1 MAKKKSTILTKKKN
15 KVEDK
20 IVKMPEKSSNIALT
34 FYSDDRWNNWITQV
48 KESGFEFKDDEEDIG
63 NGGEVFVN
71 MEDDVILA
79 CLKVIAKYNNNE
91 LGSEEAFDAISEIK
105 EVVLK
110 PINSINES
118 IDLMLDSLQTSLI
131 GVFASG
137 ECYIDGGHESTD
149 DLPTL
154 VKNAVAA
161 EETND
166 PGIAIGYVAVI
177 GAHVF
182 NGAELGEDLFNDL
195 PYGLVAE
202 WMDGIDSISAAMMG
216 DDSYK
221 NDEADSE

>member
-1 MAKKKSTILTKKKN
+1 M
-15 KVEDK
+15 
-20 IVKMPEKSSNIALT
+20 
-34 FYSDDRWNNWITQV
+34 
-48 KESGFEFKDDEEDIG
+48 
-63 NGGEVFVN
+63 
-71 MEDDVILA
+71 
-79 CLKVIAKYNNNE
+79 
-91 LGSEEAFDAISEIK
+91 
-105 EVVLK
+105 LK
-110 PINSINES
+110 PVDSINES

-137 ECYIDGGHESTD
+137 ECYIDGGYESTD